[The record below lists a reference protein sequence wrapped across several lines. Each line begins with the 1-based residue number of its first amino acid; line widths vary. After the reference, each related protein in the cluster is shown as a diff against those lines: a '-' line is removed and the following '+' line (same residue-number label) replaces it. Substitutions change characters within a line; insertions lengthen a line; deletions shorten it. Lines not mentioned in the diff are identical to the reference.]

1 MRLSGVRRAALAAG
15 LATAAALTLSAC
27 SAGQVAETALK
38 KPSNGGVNASTADGS
53 VVIRNLQVVY
63 NGTEG
68 YAAGANAPIQ
78 MAIYNQTR
86 QQIVV
91 TVTSTPPATP
101 NEQIVSA
108 RQVGLIGV
116 GGAAAATPS
125 ESAAPEPSGSRPPAT
140 PDTDTPENIPTPDAS
155 DSAAPPPSASP
166 AGGQVQ
172 PARITIEPM
181 GYVSFLPG
189 EEPMLTLVGLSGRL
203 VTGVSANLVFGF
215 SHGALPLTLPA
226 PMAVPLSPAPRG
238 SAVPGENQEPENEE
252 GTQRGEG

>member
-63 NGTEG
+63 NSTQG

-78 MAIYNQTR
+78 VAIYNQTR

-101 NEQIVSA
+101 NTQIVSA
-108 RQVGLIGV
+108 RQVGLT
-116 GGAAAATPS
+116 GGAAA
-125 ESAAPEPSGSRPPAT
+125 
-140 PDTDTPENIPTPDAS
+140 
-155 DSAAPPPSASP
+155 
-166 AGGQVQ
+166 
-172 PARITIEPM
+172 
-181 GYVSFLPG
+181 
-189 EEPMLTLVGLSGRL
+189 
-203 VTGVSANLVFGF
+203 
-215 SHGALPLTLPA
+215 
-226 PMAVPLSPAPRG
+226 
-238 SAVPGENQEPENEE
+238 
-252 GTQRGEG
+252 